1 VHAHGARVRARSSF
15 VTACPHAGTMS
26 VPACG
31 HAVSLPAA
39 GATSTMAHRV
49 RVRLGFGLGLG
60 LGLGFVDIRVKV
72 SVR

>member
-1 VHAHGARVRARSSF
+1 MHAHGARVRARSSF

-49 RVRLGFGLGLG
+49 RLGFVLG